1 MVRVGYFQISFGL
14 FKKKVKKKKAWG
26 PFLEGLGNLT
36 GI

>member
-14 FKKKVKKKKAWG
+14 FKKKKKKKDWG

-36 GI
+36 CI